1 MSLIRTYAELNLYE
15 LKDLFDELDLPNAGG
30 SLTLRHVPLHPALA
44 SPAVPAAVPAVP
56 APAAVE
62 PEQERPSFPRTE
74 LSSIREVD
82 AAAESDDGSDVD
94 IGDDGDAS
102 HGLLDAFFVVSTGT
116 TDARSVSSDVDSND
130 SATTTTAAATTEAPD
145 AAVVT
150 ATSPLTEPAAP
161 LMQSPTAN
169 NGTADGRADV
179 AADVS
184 LEIRLAQLKAEYMP
198 AVNCGLTTAELREL
212 DALPGGIRTA
222 WERTVPFGNG
232 GLLWHFPGKEQEY
245 QTDVTKRRAE
255 LKRAHKHLRETT
267 LSAAEVHWEALVV
280 RVQAQL
286 SGDGFTASLAAVL
299 DTLQFVQ
306 CAAITALRL
315 DGYEIDEIKANRAR
329 TYGHYLDIPK
339 APAPPSTSGKRELRL
354 AGYDDAAKLFNMV
367 Q

>member
-184 LEIRLAQLKAEYMP
+184 LEIRLAQLKAEYMA
-198 AVNCGLTTAELREL
+198 AVNQGLTAAELREL
-212 DALPGGIRTA
+212 DALPGGIRAA
-222 WERTVPFGNG
+222 WERTIPFGA
-232 GLLWHFPGKEQEY
+232 LVLWRVPGNEQQY
-245 QTDVTKRRAE
+245 HADVAKRTAE

-267 LSAAEVHWEALVV
+267 LSAAEAHWEALVAG
-280 RVQAQL
+280 VQAQL

-315 DGYEIDEIKANRAR
+315 DGYEIDEIKVNRVQI
-329 TYGHYLDIPK
+329 YGHYLIPA
-339 APAPPSTSGKRELRL
+339 APAPPSTSG
-354 AGYDDAAKLFNMV
+354 
-367 Q
+367 